1 MNFENFEEIYD
12 TKKHHLTKVKT
23 LPKKIKKNAS
33 MTNNFFLKALD

>member
-12 TKKHHLTKVKT
+12 TKKHHLTKIKN
-23 LPKKIKKNAS
+23 LSKIKKNAS